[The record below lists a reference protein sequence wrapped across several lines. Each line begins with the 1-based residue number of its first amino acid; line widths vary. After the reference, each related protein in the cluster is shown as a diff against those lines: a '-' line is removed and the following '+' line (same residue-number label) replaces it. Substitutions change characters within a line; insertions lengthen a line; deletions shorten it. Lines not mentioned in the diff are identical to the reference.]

1 MMERQINQLKS
12 EADLISQELM
22 MLEDNIG
29 NPAKLKNHAMRVL
42 KSYETDLRNSKKL
55 LLKQTK

>member
-1 MMERQINQLKS
+1 
-12 EADLISQELM
+12 M

-55 LLKQTK
+55 LVKQTK